1 MNAAT
6 HGGAEAMKSIREM
19 DPAIFEP
26 TFQMNVKSPF
36 LMTKAALP
44 HLEKTKGAIVYLSS
58 LTGTDSTL

>member
-1 MNAAT
+1 
-6 HGGAEAMKSIREM
+6 MKSIREM